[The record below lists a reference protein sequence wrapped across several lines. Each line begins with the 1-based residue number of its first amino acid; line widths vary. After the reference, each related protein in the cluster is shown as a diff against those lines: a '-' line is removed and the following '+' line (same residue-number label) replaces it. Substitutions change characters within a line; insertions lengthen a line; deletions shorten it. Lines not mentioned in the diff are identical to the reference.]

1 MTNKNKIIQDKI
13 LIYLIIKY
21 DVAISP
27 AGNIIS
33 PPLYRNQVYCI
44 KYLIWPELMQS
55 TYVIIDYGRQES

>member
-1 MTNKNKIIQDKI
+1 MTKKNKVLQDKI

-27 AGNIIS
+27 AGNIIT
-33 PPLYRNQVYCI
+33 PQLYRNQVHCI
-44 KYLIWPELMQS
+44 KNLIWPEVMQS